1 MTSYKTILSALLTAP
16 IICGIGIKML
26 HGYQSAANAAE
37 QYMNEYETQ
46 MEQTTALMEQVI
58 GSDTDMDIDILSED
72 FVDDYDIETDDI
84 EDDPCH
90 LPDTPPE
97 MFFEIRH

>member
-16 IICGIGIKML
+16 IICGIGIKIL
-26 HGYQSAANAAE
+26 HGYQNTASAAE

-58 GSDTDMDIDILSED
+58 DSDTDMDTLSEN
-72 FVDDYDIETDDI
+72 FVDDYDIKTDDI
-84 EDDPCH
+84 EDDPCY
-90 LPDTPPE
+90 LPDTPPRNV
-97 MFFEIRH
+97 F